1 MKPSPFQSSTAPS
14 DRLADESIARAAQSN
29 FKDSSMTPPQPTKT
43 ETLAAEMRAAAEAAT
58 PGPWEKFSSSVCDW
72 NDGSF
77 TMEFISNS
85 AHEREPDDLAHIA
98 LANPANVL
106 TILAEIERLKHEEQE
121 SSEWLTMMREQLT
134 MAQNER
140 DSLSTRLAESEAREG
155 ALREALDRIEGQA
168 VCVGMDGEDGNAIM
182 LRNIA
187 GISRAA
193 LEGK

>member
-1 MKPSPFQSSTAPS
+1 
-14 DRLADESIARAAQSN
+14 
-29 FKDSSMTPPQPTKT
+29 MTPPQPTKT